1 MRCSGPLLRFSI
13 VVSVETADGVACLEN
28 DAVIVCAGGVLPN
41 DFLESFGVQMSTA
54 HGKAM

>member
-13 VVSVETADGVACLEN
+13 VVSVETADGVAWEN